1 MCSWTTRAAQALILP
16 VVAML
21 SFASTSYAQIDG
33 WGNDGG
39 PGVPPT
45 TMTSQST
52 FGVTLGTNALR
63 TTNPQGGFWG
73 TSTPNLVSTDIV
85 ANPLG
90 SQLSALQ
97 SAARVSFDLT
107 LLSAQINGGS
117 GNFSGFAQAN
127 EMAVQV
133 FTAANTPSFGT
144 SLGGSPFNQFI
155 QRNFTSGNATDTLGQ
170 SATWSGVDGTRTLSW
185 DLTTFTMTDPVDGQT
200 KNLAQMMVAHPD
212 IQDVKF
218 SFVQQTGGGSPVGP
232 GSFFYDNVRLL
243 NGSGSSL
250 SIIGNFEPV
259 PEPGSLILTALAV
272 PAIIGTIRRRRRTA
286 MSTAT

>member
-1 MCSWTTRAAQALILP
+1 
-16 VVAML
+16 
-21 SFASTSYAQIDG
+21 
-33 WGNDGG
+33 
-39 PGVPPT
+39 
-45 TMTSQST
+45 
-52 FGVTLGTNALR
+52 
-63 TTNPQGGFWG
+63 
-73 TSTPNLVSTDIV
+73 
-85 ANPLG
+85 
-90 SQLSALQ
+90 
-97 SAARVSFDLT
+97 
-107 LLSAQINGGS
+107 
-117 GNFSGFAQAN
+117 
-127 EMAVQV
+127 
-133 FTAANTPSFGT
+133 
-144 SLGGSPFNQFI
+144 
-155 QRNFTSGNATDTLGQ
+155 
-170 SATWSGVDGTRTLSW
+170 
-185 DLTTFTMTDPVDGQT
+185 MTDPVDGQT